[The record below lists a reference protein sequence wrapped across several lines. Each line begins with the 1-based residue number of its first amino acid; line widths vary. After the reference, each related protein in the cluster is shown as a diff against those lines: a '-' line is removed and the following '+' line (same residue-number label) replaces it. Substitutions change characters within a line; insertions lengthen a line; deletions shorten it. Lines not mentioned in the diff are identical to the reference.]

1 MRTGNNGGMDPGVG
15 ATLREARRKREID
28 LEQVEAATKIRARFL
43 RAIESEDWDALPGE
57 AYARSFVRTYG
68 NYLGL
73 DGEALAERQRQDTGS
88 WRPAER
94 LPRVEPAP
102 VRQAEVDRGRGPLSS
117 LAVLATVCA
126 ALLVA
131 LIVVLGEKEENPL
144 PQRGAGESAQGER
157 TAPQKTSQAEEP
169 RKSPGLAVQLTTN
182 AEVWVCLLDGKG
194 EELVDGLVLEPGAVE
209 GPYRSGSFTVSLG
222 NGEVTMTVDGQ
233 QASIPQ
239 TPNPIGYSIGEGGAL
254 RELSESERPTCT

>member
-1 MRTGNNGGMDPGVG
+1 MDPGVG
-15 ATLREARRKREID
+15 ATLREARRKREVD
-28 LEQVEAATKIRARFL
+28 LAEVEAATKIRARFL
-43 RAIESEDWDALPGE
+43 RAIENEEWDRLPGE
-57 AYARSFVRTYG
+57 AYARGFVRTYG
-68 NYLGL
+68 DFLGL

-94 LPRVEPAP
+94 LPRVEPSP
-102 VRQAEVDRGRGPLSS
+102 VKAAELDRGRGPLRS

-126 ALLVA
+126 ALLVV
-131 LIVVLGEKEENPL
+131 LIVVLGEREESPR
-144 PQRGAGESAQGER
+144 PQRDGGQVARGGEQTEPRRADES
-157 TAPQKTSQAEEP
+157 EET

-182 AEVWVCLLDGKG
+182 AEVWVCLLDARGR
-194 EELVDGLVLEPGAVE
+194 ELVDGLVLEPGVVE

-239 TPNPIGYSIGEGGAL
+239 TPNPIGYSIGAGGAL

>member
-1 MRTGNNGGMDPGVG
+1 MDPGVG
-15 ATLREARRKREID
+15 ATLRDARRKREID

-43 RAIESEDWDALPGE
+43 RAIESDEWDVLPGE

-68 NYLGL
+68 DFLGL

-94 LPRVEPAP
+94 LPRSEPAP
-102 VRQAEVDRGRGPLSS
+102 VHSAEVDRGRGPLRS

-126 ALLVA
+126 ALLLVA
-131 LIVVLGEKEENPL
+131 LIVVLREKEENPL
-144 PQRGAGESAQGER
+144 PQRGAGESAQGDGI
-157 TAPQKTSQAEEP
+157 APQKTSQAEEP
-169 RKSPGLAVQLTTN
+169 RKSPGLAVQLTTK
-182 AEVWVCLLDGKG
+182 AEVWVCLLDAKGK
-194 EELVDGLVLEPGAVE
+194 ELVDGLVLEPGVVE

-222 NGEVTMTVDGQ
+222 NGEVTMTVDGE

>member
-1 MRTGNNGGMDPGVG
+1 MDPGVG

-28 LEQVEAATKIRARFL
+28 LAEVEAATKIRARFL
-43 RAIESEDWDALPGE
+43 RAIENEEWESLPGE

-68 NYLGL
+68 DYLGL

-88 WRPAER
+88 WRPVER
-94 LPRVEPAP
+94 LPRVEPEP
-102 VRQAEVDRGRGPLSS
+102 VQAAQVDRGRGPLRS
-117 LAVLATVCA
+117 LAVVATVCA

-131 LIVVLGEKEENPL
+131 LIVVLGEKEESPL
-144 PQRGAGESAQGER
+144 PQRGAGPAAKAGKGAS
-157 TAPQKTSQAEEP
+157 P
-169 RKSPGLAVQLTTN
+169 RKASKTEEAPKSGLAVQLTTN
-182 AEVWVCLLDGKG
+182 AEVWVCLLDAKG
-194 EELVDGLVLEPGAVE
+194 EELVDGLVLESGVVE

-233 QASIPQ
+233 QASIPP

>member
-1 MRTGNNGGMDPGVG
+1 MDPGVG
-15 ATLREARRKREID
+15 STLREARRKRGID
-28 LEQVEAATKIRARFL
+28 LTEVEAATKIRARFL

-68 NYLGL
+68 DYLGL
-73 DGEALAERQRQDTGS
+73 NGEALAERQRQDTGS

-94 LPRVEPAP
+94 LPRVEPTP
-102 VRQAEVDRGRGPLSS
+102 VRQAEVDRGRGPLRS

-131 LIVVLGEKEENPL
+131 LILVLGEKEENPL
-144 PQRGAGESAQGER
+144 PQHGAGPAAQKEGG
-157 TAPQKTSQAEEP
+157 TTSKKTSQSEKP
-169 RKSPGLAVQLTTN
+169 SKSPGLAVQLATN
-182 AEVWVCLLDGKG
+182 AEVWVCLVDAKGK
-194 EELVDGLVLEPGAVE
+194 ELVDGLVLEPGAVE

-239 TPNPIGYSIGEGGAL
+239 TPNPIGYAIGESGAL

>member
-1 MRTGNNGGMDPGVG
+1 MDPGVG
-15 ATLREARRKREID
+15 ATLKEARRRREID

-43 RAIESEDWDALPGE
+43 RAIESEDWDVLPGE

-68 NYLGL
+68 DYLGL

-102 VRQAEVDRGRGPLSS
+102 VKRAEVDRGRGPLRS

-131 LIVVLGEKEENPL
+131 LILVLGEKEENPS
-144 PQRGAGESAQGER
+144 PQQRGAGAAVTGGKGQESDKG
-157 TAPQKTSQAEEP
+157 SQAEESH
-169 RKSPGLAVQLTTN
+169 KSPGFAVELTTN
-182 AEVWVCLLDGKG
+182 AEVWVCLLDAKGK
-194 EELVDGLVLEPGAVE
+194 ELVDGLVLEPGAVE

>member
-1 MRTGNNGGMDPGVG
+1 MDVGVG
-15 ATLREARRKREID
+15 ATLRETRRKRGID
-28 LEQVEAATKIRARFL
+28 LEEVEAATKIRARFL
-43 RAIESEDWDALPGE
+43 RAIESEEWDALPGE

-68 NYLGL
+68 DFLGL

-94 LPRVEPAP
+94 LPRAEPAP
-102 VRQAEVDRGRGPLSS
+102 VRSAELDRGRGPLRS

-126 ALLVA
+126 ALLAA

-144 PQRGAGESAQGER
+144 PQRGAGQAAQGSKG
-157 TAPQKTSQAEEP
+157 TPP
-169 RKSPGLAVQLTTN
+169 RKAAQTEETRESPGLAVQLTTN
-182 AEVWVCLLDGKG
+182 AEVWVCLLDAQGR
-194 EELVDGLVLEPGAVE
+194 ELVDGLILEPGVVE

>member
-1 MRTGNNGGMDPGVG
+1 MDPGVG

-28 LEQVEAATKIRARFL
+28 LAEVEAATKIRARFL
-43 RAIESEDWDALPGE
+43 RAIENEEWDRLPGE
-57 AYARSFVRTYG
+57 AYARGFVRTYG
-68 NYLGL
+68 DYLGL

-94 LPRVEPAP
+94 LPRVEPSP
-102 VRQAEVDRGRGPLSS
+102 VKKGAEVDRGRGPLRS

-144 PQRGAGESAQGER
+144 PQGGPGAAATGNEGTAPREADRAGEVRE
-157 TAPQKTSQAEEP
+157 
-169 RKSPGLAVQLTTN
+169 SPGLAVRLTTN
-182 AEVWVCLLDGKG
+182 AEVWVCLVNGKG
-194 EELVDGLVLEPGAVE
+194 KELVDGLVLEPGAVE

-239 TPNPIGYSIGEGGAL
+239 TPNPIGYSIGEDGAL